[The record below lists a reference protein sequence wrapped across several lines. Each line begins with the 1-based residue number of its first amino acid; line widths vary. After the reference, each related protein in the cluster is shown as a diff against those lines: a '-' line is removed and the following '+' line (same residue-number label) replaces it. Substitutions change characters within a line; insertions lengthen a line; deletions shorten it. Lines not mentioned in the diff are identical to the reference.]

1 MIRRPPRSTLFPY
14 TTLFRS
20 RPHVGP
26 VALHQRRVE
35 TVLQEIEQLRAL
47 ELLRA
52 RELADRGN
60 HFTRACHHSV
70 LFTNPPPGAHRG
82 CRRAAPVAA
91 RRPGA
96 RESPSPR
103 RAPPRSGRAP
113 GPIPPPSPAPPG
125 RRTAPSAGASGAA
138 ARVPGST
145 PRGRSGGPVGRRRRA
160 TPRAPGS
167 PWRSPQIGR
176 AHV

>member
-1 MIRRPPRSTLFPY
+1 MSLFFFSSRRRHTRSDRDWSSDVCSSDLLQLVDPD
-14 TTLFRS
+14 L

-103 RAPPRSGRAP
+103 RAPPRPRRAP
-113 GPIPPPSPAPPG
+113 RPLPPPPPGPPGRPPAPP
-125 RRTAPSAGASGAA
+125 
-138 ARVPGST
+138 
-145 PRGRSGGPVGRRRRA
+145 
-160 TPRAPGS
+160 
-167 PWRSPQIGR
+167 
-176 AHV
+176 